1 MSTPKLLQTVNL
13 AKGHGQGYDRGST
26 TSHWSLAPAGSGV
39 GPNTLTIVI
48 PVVMIATNSKNVTL
62 DGKRIAA
69 KLICPEN
76 AINFLLI
83 YGLLQACIPA
93 DHGNLDL
100 GQILLEEGRPVL
112 EPIGQGRDEIGFPV
126 IG

>member
-13 AKGHGQGYDRGST
+13 AKGHGQDYDLGT

-48 PVVMIATNSKNVTL
+48 PVVMIATNSRNVTL
-62 DGKRIAA
+62 DGRRIAA

-76 AINFLLI
+76 AINLLLI
-83 YGLLQACIPA
+83 YDLLQACIAA
-93 DHGNLDL
+93 DHGDLDL
-100 GQILLEEGRPVL
+100 GQIFLKEG
-112 EPIGQGRDEIGFPV
+112 
-126 IG
+126 